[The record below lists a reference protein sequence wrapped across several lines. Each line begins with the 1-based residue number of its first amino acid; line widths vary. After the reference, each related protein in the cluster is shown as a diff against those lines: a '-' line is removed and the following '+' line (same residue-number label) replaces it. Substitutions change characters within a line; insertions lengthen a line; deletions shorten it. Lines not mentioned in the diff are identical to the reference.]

1 MVFLILIEQTNMMKS
16 HLNNKLSLL
25 ATVVILFAMFS
36 CTVADQFDTYSIDG
50 KTYITKLKVLNGS
63 PDEEAGGTRTFFD
76 TSSDNYG
83 IVYWEDNE
91 HTNHGVEADEK
102 VYGPDHL
109 YFFDKSKGGY
119 EYATCISEFFCSRQ
133 FTQNEDD
140 KNRDF
145 AAYKW
150 GVFSLLKNSTPL
162 KVGNEYYGYYFPSLE
177 DHSPNTHFS
186 CYLHDQT
193 GQGDSVL
200 RKYLRT
206 CDVLELENS
215 HDQNGNI
222 LTVKDPM
229 TDIYC
234 DHLFALV
241 EVDIHRNPSAVTTWS
256 KTGSISRRGSN
267 ENDKESRLNKLGDG
281 YYDGNPSNWA
291 FCQVELEGI
300 YQEMKLGEDYPSDP
314 LDYEIREETDLFLK
328 SFTFDGV
335 GKWSE
340 YDKINFVRCSR
351 GDKNIDDLSLIKN
364 PEKTLKYYLLV
375 RSTHPIQK
383 LNVCVFTSRLNADG
397 TVSSQNEVYKRVLSF
412 TFDGGSFS
420 FTPGRYY
427 KISLDVGF
435 PEDKV
440 INEKGQYKDT
450 DWQMPEY
457 HLLAPAADMDLAG
470 WGIKMKNGVYQISES
485 NN

>member
-1 MVFLILIEQTNMMKS
+1 MMKS

-76 TSSDNYG
+76 TSSGNYG

-109 YFFDKSKGGY
+109 YFFDKNKGNNY
-119 EYATCISEFFCSRQ
+119 EYASCISEFFCSRQ

-145 AAYKW
+145 TEYKW

-162 KVGNEYYGYYFPSLE
+162 EVDNEYYGYYFPSLE

-193 GQGDSVL
+193 GQGDAVL
-200 RKYLRT
+200 RNYLRT

-215 HDQNGNI
+215 HDQTGNI
-222 LTVKDPM
+222 LTVANPM
-229 TDIYC
+229 KDIYC

-241 EVDIHRNPSAVTTWS
+241 EVDIHRNDDAVTVWPSTKEKS
-256 KTGSISRRGSN
+256 SINRRVGN
-267 ENDKESRLNKLGDG
+267 ENGGEPFLNKLGDG
-281 YYDGNPSNWA
+281 YYEGNPSNWA

-300 YQEMKLGEDYPSDP
+300 NQEVKFGDDFQSDP
-314 LDYEIREETDLFLK
+314 SDYEIIEKTDLFLK

-340 YDKINFVRCSR
+340 CDKINFVRCSR

-375 RSTHPIQK
+375 RSTRPIQK

-470 WGIKMKNGVYQISES
+470 WGIKKNKNGVYQISES